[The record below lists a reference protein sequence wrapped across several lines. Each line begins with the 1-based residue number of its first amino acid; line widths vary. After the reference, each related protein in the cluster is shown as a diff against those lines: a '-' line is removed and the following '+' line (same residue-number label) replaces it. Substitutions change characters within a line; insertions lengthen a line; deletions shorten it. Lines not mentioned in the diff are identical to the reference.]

1 MKINILYMQIFYRMP
16 HYTFVNV
23 GQTKSKYYRKLF
35 HIGLQDYIYAW
46 IACAKFHLKAQKAV
60 VFLSCQLTT
69 KEETPKKKQGYCCSD
84 KR

>member
-35 HIGLQDYIYAW
+35 HIGLQDYIYA
-46 IACAKFHLKAQKAV
+46 
-60 VFLSCQLTT
+60 
-69 KEETPKKKQGYCCSD
+69 
-84 KR
+84 